1 MGKLTFLAAVL
12 AVVAC
17 VSLAADPLLLHCAP
31 PVFGAAR
38 VPAISDHSLFAQS
51 AARILDRDFPS
62 KNVSYLLMDA
72 QMGSLLASRWP
83 QASRP
88 IPLGSLVKPFAA
100 LAYAGQHDDRYPIF
114 VCRGKAS
121 GCWQTRPHGRLDISS
136 ALAYSCNSYFCDLTS
151 RLTGAEMQD
160 VAAQFGLD
168 PPDPRLTGPPL
179 MGMGARWQI
188 SPLHMAHAYQELLRR
203 RDEPGVREILE
214 GLGDSAKW
222 GTGSAAGR
230 VLKPEAVLAKT
241 GTAACRHTPRAPGDG
256 FAILIAPADQPE
268 LLLMIRVH
276 GVPGSRAALI
286 AAQMLLSL
294 QQ

>member
-12 AVVAC
+12 ATVAC
-17 VSLAADPLLLHCAP
+17 LALVADPIPLNCASP
-31 PVFGAAR
+31 AFGA
-38 VPAISDHSLFAQS
+38 VPEPTISDHSLFAQS
-51 AARILDRDFPS
+51 AARILDRGFPS
-62 KNVSYLLMDA
+62 ENVSYLLMDA

-83 QASRP
+83 EASRP
-88 IPLGSLVKPFAA
+88 IPLGSLVKPFVA
-100 LAYAGQHDDRYPIF
+100 LAYAGQHDYRYPIF

-121 GCWQTRPHGRLDISS
+121 GCWQTRPHGRLNISS
-136 ALAYSCNSYFCDLTS
+136 ALAYSCNSYSRDLTS
-151 RLTGAEMQD
+151 RLTGAEMRD

-179 MGMGARWQI
+179 MGMGTRWQI
-188 SPLHMAHAYQELLRR
+188 SPLHMAHAYQELMRR

-214 GLGDSAKW
+214 GLADSAKW

-230 VLKPEAVLAKT
+230 VLKREDVLAKT
-241 GTAACRHTPRAPGDG
+241 GTAACQHTPRAPGDG

-268 LLLMIRVH
+268 LLLMVRVH

-286 AAQMLLSL
+286 AAQMLLRL
-294 QQ
+294 RQ